1 MTMRPPQH
9 AARDVDTRGFSYGM
23 EPLRRQAQ
31 WLVDSLTQQ
40 LTHAKSQLTKAEA
53 ALTDTGAQIRRFSD
67 EGAFGARASVDPNAY
82 RRMLAYLA
90 HLQQL
95 HSQQCRA
102 RDDARKTCT
111 ELQATCNAAQL
122 RLEAIESH
130 RDESRALFA
139 QEARRKQA
147 SETDRDW
154 LARVAHA
161 GYADVAIHN
170 STEGDRH
177 D

>member
-1 MTMRPPQH
+1 MSSTQRT
-9 AARDVDTRGFSYGM
+9 ARDVDTRGFAYAM

-31 WLVDSLTQQ
+31 WRVDSLTQQ
-40 LTHAKSQLTKAEA
+40 LTHAKSQLAKAEA
-53 ALTDTGAQIRRFSD
+53 ALTDTEAQIRRFSE
-67 EGAFGARASVDPNAY
+67 EGALGARASVDPNAY

-95 HSQQCRA
+95 HSQQSHA
-102 RDDARKTCT
+102 RNDARKTCA
-111 ELQATCNAAQL
+111 ELQAACNAAQL

-161 GYADVAIHN
+161 GDPHVAPHQ
-170 STEGDRH
+170 STEGESA
-177 D
+177 